1 MPVSAS
7 NLLVGPATLWT
18 GAFGA
23 TEPADTA
30 VATALSTPPW
40 TDMGGTDGGVTITA
54 SREYFRL
61 RVDQVV
67 ESPGRRLT
75 ELDVTLA
82 TNLAE
87 PTLENMKTALAEAAG
102 PITTGGT
109 GPTGY
114 AAMDIGGPD
123 EPGAEPTYLAVIMRG
138 RAPQGRRRLVIVRKA
153 LSTEEVEL
161 AYQKDDQTF
170 VPVTFGAHWVSASIK
185 SVHIVDER
193 PSA

>member
-7 NLLVGPATLWT
+7 NLLVGTATLWT

-40 TDMGGTDGGVTITA
+40 TDMGGTDGGVTVTA
-54 SREYFRL
+54 AREYFRL

-75 ELDVTLA
+75 ELDVSVN

-87 PTLENMKTALAEAAG
+87 PTLENWKTALAEAAG

-123 EPGAEPTYLAVIMRG
+123 EPGTEPTYLAVIMRG
-138 RAPQGRRRLVIVRKA
+138 KAPAGRRRLVIIRKA
-153 LSTEEVEL
+153 LSIEEVESS
-161 AYQKDDQTF
+161 YQKDDQVF
-170 VPVTFGAHWVSASIK
+170 VPVTFGAHWVSTSIK

-193 PSA
+193 PGA